1 MDPRYSADA
10 RWMRARADNMKI
22 TITMLEAER
31 SHKVTSMERRAITR
45 TKVDATAC
53 ILPAEHNELL
63 RCDVVDLTGNG
74 ARIELGRLASRL
86 SAPFEFSF
94 DNFRT
99 IRRARLA
106 WARDSFAGVA
116 FL

>member
-1 MDPRYSADA
+1 
-10 RWMRARADNMKI
+10 
-22 TITMLEAER
+22 
-31 SHKVTSMERRAITR
+31 MERRAIAR
-45 TKVDATAC
+45 TKIDATAC
-53 ILPAEHNELL
+53 ILPAKRHELL

-74 ARIELGRLASRL
+74 ARIEIGRLASAL
-86 SAPFEFSF
+86 DKPFDFSF

-106 WARDSFAGVA
+106 WTRGSFAGIA